1 MRISDRCKLELTQ
14 QIELRDTIQNTN
26 MPLSAKKEV
35 YGRLML
41 DKTKVKTLSERLSS
55 NASTFIVHGYLL
67 NTKQLVANIGSAAIQ
82 GVLTPLTR
90 EAGTLVAK
98 MTGTPTPR
106 KLGEG
111 IAMMR
116 SYFDN
121 FSGRMAIA
129 GQAFASGHSRND
141 RLMGHLFGMREDEV
155 KKYIKQ
161 FNLSGQDELA
171 FRQNLTEIY
180 GNHVLPGTF
189 GKLYSTGAR
198 AGVALDDFN
207 QIMFKQGELSAL
219 AYRTASDVA
228 KREKISEG
236 EAYQSLM
243 KSVDFTKE
251 NYDVTLRNALT
262 RMGYESP
269 SLAIKELENSAAE
282 AVFRGEVGKTLELVM
297 KLRTEHPL
305 LGAFILPFVK
315 TPSLIVNE
323 SIAWVPIAG
332 FLNRKAKYNASTGVF
347 EGTDFAARLPERRA
361 DLIAKQVMGTAA
373 VAYIGGLYNEGLI
386 TGSKPQGG
394 SPQYSVKIGDSW
406 YSYARFEPVATVL
419 GFGTDFWQI
428 VNEYKKDP
436 KAGKELTRDI
446 EQYGLMFMS
455 SFAQNVTSKSF
466 FHGLGGLFGAI
477 ESPETNMKSF
487 FASFANALV
496 PSGAAQVAQAIDPVE
511 REFTTFMERV
521 IRRVPGMSETLP
533 AKSDLLGKPME
544 KSLAEIVTGVKVKTP
559 NNLAAELEKYEVQ
572 FTPPDRKLFGVEMN
586 TEQTAMQRRLAG
598 AYFAN
603 QVEGLMKS
611 SDWGKQSASIQEFV
625 IRQALNKSRTAA
637 NREVTGYY
645 YTNDAKFREEFNNNK
660 MMQKGYRDALLEQQG
675 RPVPQQVQQYRGQ

>member
-1 MRISDRCKLELTQ
+1 MRISDRCKLELAQ
-14 QIELRDTIQNTN
+14 QIELRDTIKNTD

-35 YGRLML
+35 YGRLMM
-41 DKTKVKTLSERLSS
+41 DKTKVKTLSERLA
-55 NASTFIVHGYLL
+55 NNISTFIVHGYLL
-67 NTKQLVANIGSAAIQ
+67 NTKQLIANIGSAAIQ

-121 FSGRMAIA
+121 FSGRMAVA

-141 RLMGHLFGMREDEV
+141 KLMGRLFGMREDEV
-155 KKYIKQ
+155 KQYIKQ
-161 FNLSGQDELA
+161 LNLSGQDELA

-219 AYRTASDVA
+219 AYRAAPDVA
-228 KREKISEG
+228 KRENISEDA
-236 EAYQSLM
+236 AYNSLM

-251 NYDVTLRNALT
+251 NYDGTLRVALQ
-262 RMGYESP
+262 RMGYDSP
-269 SLAIKELENSAAE
+269 SLAAKELENSAAE
-282 AVFRGEVGKTLELVM
+282 AVFRGEAGKTLELVM
-297 KLRTEHPL
+297 KLRSEHPL
-305 LGAFILPFVK
+305 LGAFVLPFVK

-332 FLNRKAKYNASTGVF
+332 FLNRKAKYNSSTGAF

-361 DLIAKQVMGTAA
+361 DLIAKQMMGTAA
-373 VAYIGGLYNEGLI
+373 VAYIGNMYNEGLI
-386 TGSKPQGG
+386 TGSNPQGG
-394 SPQYSVKIGDSW
+394 APQYSVKMGDTW

-419 GFGTDFWQI
+419 GFGADFWQI

-436 KAGKELTRDI
+436 KAGKELTKDI

-521 IRRVPGMSETLP
+521 IRRVPGMSQTLP
-533 AKSDLLGKPME
+533 AKSDILGQPME
-544 KSLAEIVTGVKVKTP
+544 KSLTEIVTGVKVKTP
-559 NNLAAELEKYEVQ
+559 NNLTAELEKYDVQ
-572 FTPPDRKLFGVEMN
+572 FAPPDRKLFGVEMN
-586 TEQTAMQRRLAG
+586 TEQAAMQRRLAG

-603 QVEGLMKS
+603 QIENIMKS
-611 SDWGKQSASIQEFV
+611 NDWGKQSASIQEFV
-625 IRQALNKSRTAA
+625 IRQALNSSRSAA

-645 YTNDAKFREEFNNNK
+645 YINDPKFREEFTNNK

-675 RPVPQQVQQYRGQ
+675 RQAPQQVQQYQGQ